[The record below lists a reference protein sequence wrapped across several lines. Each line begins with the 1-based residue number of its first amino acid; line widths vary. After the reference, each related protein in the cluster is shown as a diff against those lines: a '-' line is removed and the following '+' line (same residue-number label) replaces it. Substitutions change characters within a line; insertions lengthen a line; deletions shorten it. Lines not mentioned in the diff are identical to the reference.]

1 MGKCSKC
8 QGEFDYIPGIGICI
22 SCRNTMNSS
31 QSSPSTTTTQRST
44 ESYKNY
50 TDQFGNKVRIVGST
64 GEFEVKMPF
73 WGWSKASFKGKVE
86 YRYPNGDL
94 YVGEVHGSS
103 YNGKGKMF
111 WKSTGNTYEGDWV
124 YDYRTGKGKFTWA
137 DGTYHEGD
145 FVRGKY
151 EGYGI
156 HTYTDG
162 GKYEGQFH
170 DDKRNGK
177 GKMTWPNGDTYVGD
191 WVENFRTGKG
201 RYVWANG
208 AYYEGDF
215 ARGKFH
221 GNGKR
226 WYINNYTYIG
236 EFKNDVR
243 HGKGILMAP
252 DGTAVE
258 YYYEN
263 DKKICK
269 VSEATDEIVARIYG
283 SAPKEVIDTPAVE
296 KKTTIATEVKKAAD
310 TSTVKKAEVA
320 APADQPPK
328 LVEESF
334 EGLSDQE
341 IWDRLLK
348 MNTDEKKS
356 YFEKHHELTVPEGT
370 EKIPDGMFQYC
381 GGLQT
386 IHFNTDLSE
395 IGESAFCFCSGLEP
409 VLVIPKNIKKICKR
423 AFDICQSVKKLVLPN
438 NVTVEKYAFG
448 HMRIL
453 SEVEFESDPPV
464 GVVLDAGAFS
474 DCDNYKHLTKE
485 ARKKLKA
492 VNKKVFK
499 I

>member
-1 MGKCSKC
+1 MGRTVYCANCGKQLDSDYASTFV
-8 QGEFDYIPGIGICI
+8 GEPGYYCGS
-22 SCRNTMNSS
+22 SCLREFQKKHAANA
-31 QSSPSTTTTQRST
+31 
-44 ESYKNY
+44 ESYKSY
-50 TDQFGNKVRIVGST
+50 TDMFGNKVRIVGST
-64 GEFEVKMPF
+64 GEFEVKTGF
-73 WGWSKASFKGKVE
+73 WGWTTASFKGKVE

-94 YVGEVHGSS
+94 YVGEVHGQSF
-103 YNGKGKMF
+103 NGKGKMF

-124 YDYRTGKGKFTWA
+124 YDYRTGKGRFTWA

-156 HTYTDG
+156 HIYTDG
-162 GKYEGQFH
+162 YKYEGQFK
-170 DDKRNGK
+170 DGK
-177 GKMTWPNGDTYVGD
+177 
-191 WVENFRTGKG
+191 
-201 RYVWANG
+201 
-208 AYYEGDF
+208 
-215 ARGKFH
+215 
-221 GNGKR
+221 
-226 WYINNYTYIG
+226 
-236 EFKNDVR
+236 R
-243 HGKGILMAP
+243 HGKGVLTAP

>member
-1 MGKCSKC
+1 MGSTVYCANCGKQLDSDYATTFV
-8 QGEFDYIPGIGICI
+8 GELEYYCGS
-22 SCRNTMNSS
+22 SCFREFQKKHAANA
-31 QSSPSTTTTQRST
+31 
-44 ESYKNY
+44 ESYKSY
-50 TDQFGNKVRIVGST
+50 TDMFGNKVRIVGST
-64 GEFEVKMPF
+64 GEFEVKTGF
-73 WGWSKASFKGKVE
+73 WGWTTASFKGKVE

-94 YVGEVHGSS
+94 YVGEVHGQSF
-103 YNGKGKMF
+103 NGKGKMF

-124 YDYRTGKGKFTWA
+124 YDYRTGKGRFTWA

-156 HTYTDG
+156 HIYTDG
-162 GKYEGQFH
+162 YKYEGQFK
-170 DDKRNGK
+170 DGK
-177 GKMTWPNGDTYVGD
+177 
-191 WVENFRTGKG
+191 
-201 RYVWANG
+201 
-208 AYYEGDF
+208 
-215 ARGKFH
+215 
-221 GNGKR
+221 
-226 WYINNYTYIG
+226 
-236 EFKNDVR
+236 R
-243 HGKGILMAP
+243 HGKGVLTAP
-252 DGTAVE
+252 DGTAIE

-263 DKKICK
+263 DK
-269 VSEATDEIVARIYG
+269 IVGNTGGTISPTIAK
-283 SAPKEVIDTPAVE
+283 APVNSKL
-296 KKTTIATEVKKAAD
+296 KTTATTATETKKAAD
-310 TSTVKKAEVA
+310 TSTVKKTEVA

-328 LVEESF
+328 IVEESF

-348 MNTDEKKS
+348 MNTDEKKA

-386 IHFNTDLSE
+386 IHFNTELSE

-438 NVTVEKYAFG
+438 NLTVEKYAFG

-474 DCDNYKHLTKE
+474 NCDNYKHLTKE

>member
-22 SCRNTMNSS
+22 SCHNAMNSS

-64 GEFEVKMPF
+64 GEFEVKTGF
-73 WGWSKASFKGKVE
+73 WGWTTASFKGKVE
-86 YRYPNGDL
+86 YRYSNGDL
-94 YVGEVHGSS
+94 YVGEVHGQSF
-103 YNGKGKMF
+103 NGKGKMF

-124 YDYRTGKGKFTWA
+124 YDYRTGKGRFTWA

-156 HTYTDG
+156 HIYTDG

-226 WYINNYTYIG
+226 WYIDNHTYIG

-269 VSEATDEIVARIYG
+269 ASEATDEIVARIYG

-328 LVEESF
+328 IVEESF

-341 IWDRLLK
+341 IWDRLLT
-348 MNTDEKKS
+348 MSADEKKA
-356 YFEKHHELTVPEGT
+356 YFKAHHELTIPEGT
-370 EKIPDGMFQYC
+370 EVIPANCFRLCFGLKKIN
-381 GGLQT
+381 
-386 IHFNTDLSE
+386 FNEELRE
-395 IGESAFCFCSGLEP
+395 IGERAFTAASIDS
-409 VLVIPKNIKKICKR
+409 VLVIPKSVENIGKH
-423 AFDICQSVKKLVLPN
+423 AFDMCRSIEKLVLPN
-438 NVTVEKYAFG
+438 NITLADYAFG
-448 HMRIL
+448 FTNAL
-453 SEVEFESDPPV
+453 AEVEFETEPPH
-464 GVVLDAGAFS
+464 GVVLGKGVFAH
-474 DCDNYKHLTKE
+474 CDKHAMTSKE
-485 ARKKLKA
+485 MIKKIKA
-492 VNKKVFK
+492 LNKKAFK
-499 I
+499 